1 MNLQLNLSAVGAGT
15 YDSDDIICQRRK
27 DETALLQV
35 DVTAGGVLVG
45 VYGKSSPD
53 APWQLLYG
61 QGVTGSPAAYAPL
74 STLSADG
81 YLSEIPVFP
90 IMRVTC
96 FVNTGPATV
105 KAWFVE

>member
-1 MNLQLNLSAVGAGT
+1 MNLQIDLSGASAGT

-35 DVTAGGVLVG
+35 QFTAGAGLVG

-53 APWQLLYG
+53 APWQLVYG

-74 STLSADG
+74 STLSATG

-90 IMRVTC
+90 IMKVTC
-96 FVNTGPATV
+96 AVSSGPATV